1 MRFLPPKLNL
11 GMKSSQSSLIKG
23 TSGKVVNLALYKV
36 KKALSDE
43 GFEVVEDPDGKIT
56 LVIRVAK

>member
-1 MRFLPPKLNL
+1 
-11 GMKSSQSSLIKG
+11 MKSPQSSLIKG